1 MMLSSVVIDTDDVA
15 MLSNFYQNLLGWEK
29 KVYDHGEDGLW
40 VTLRNKKES
49 TTRLVFQ
56 EIENYQRP
64 VWPEEKGTQQQMM
77 HLDFYVDDL
86 EESVKHALNC
96 GAVLAPYQSGDW
108 KVLIIHQDTR
118 FALFQKEKG
127 SLKKTNLIC

>member
-1 MMLSSVVIDTDDVA
+1 M
-15 MLSNFYQNLLGWEK
+15 
-29 KVYDHGEDGLW
+29 
-40 VTLRNKKES
+40 
-49 TTRLVFQ
+49 FQ

>member
-49 TTRLVFQ
+49 TTRL
-56 EIENYQRP
+56 
-64 VWPEEKGTQQQMM
+64 
-77 HLDFYVDDL
+77 
-86 EESVKHALNC
+86 
-96 GAVLAPYQSGDW
+96 
-108 KVLIIHQDTR
+108 
-118 FALFQKEKG
+118 LF
-127 SLKKTNLIC
+127 KK

>member
-15 MLSNFYQNLLGWEK
+15 MLSNFYQNLQKKKK

-56 EIENYQRP
+56 ELKNYQRP

-77 HLDFYVDDL
+77 H
-86 EESVKHALNC
+86 H
-96 GAVLAPYQSGDW
+96 
-108 KVLIIHQDTR
+108 II
-118 FALFQKEKG
+118 
-127 SLKKTNLIC
+127 

>member
-1 MMLSSVVIDTDDVA
+1 MIFMMLSSVVIDTDDVA

-56 EIENYQRP
+56 ELENYQRP

-86 EESVKHALNC
+86 EESIKHALDC
-96 GAVLAPYQSGDW
+96 GAVLATYQSGDW
-108 KVLIIHQDTR
+108 KVLIDPSGHPFCLVPKR
-118 FALFQKEKG
+118 ER
-127 SLKKTNLIC
+127 